1 KLFAVFHH
9 FPQAFVVLVCGQYEF
24 VKTGFA
30 YSADGIIDDPFQRLF
45 VVVIYRDP
53 EISDQVADLFSLIE
67 RKTSVNFIRNIQ
79 FSQRL
84 LHGPGLGVGTVQ
96 NREVLKTQAMGCLFS
111 QNGSGY
117 GFAFFIIADRA
128 DHFDFLARFIFREN
142 NLFELIPV
150 VGDDAVGRVDD
161 VLGGTVI
168 LFQFE
173 YFQVGVILLKIQDVL
188 DIRPPEG
195 VNALC
200 IVPHH
205 ADVLVNRCQ
214 TLDNQVLREIGVLVL
229 VHHNVP
235 EFMLVLMKGL
245 GMVPEQ
251 DVGFEQQVVEI
262 HGACLVTAV
271 NISLV

>member
-1 KLFAVFHH
+1 
-9 FPQAFVVLVCGQYEF
+9 
-24 VKTGFA
+24 
-30 YSADGIIDDPFQRLF
+30 
-45 VVVIYRDP
+45 
-53 EISDQVADLFSLIE
+53 
-67 RKTSVNFIRNIQ
+67 
-79 FSQRL
+79 
-84 LHGPGLGVGTVQ
+84 
-96 NREVLKTQAMGCLFS
+96 EVLKTQAMGCLFS

-188 DIRPPEG
+188 DIRPAEG

-271 NISLV
+271 NISLVNLTQPFPARRDVIRLDLGVLHVFADRNQVVLCRGNPLIHKIGVVQLVIQHQLFQDGLNQAFAVIGVVNRKI